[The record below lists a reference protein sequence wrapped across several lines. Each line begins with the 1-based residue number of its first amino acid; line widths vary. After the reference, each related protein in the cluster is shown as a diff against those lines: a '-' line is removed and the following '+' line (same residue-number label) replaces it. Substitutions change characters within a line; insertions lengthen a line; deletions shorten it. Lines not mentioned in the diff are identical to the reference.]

1 MGAHAAALGV
11 RAGDTVVSVG
21 GERVGSPAEV
31 RAAVARFREG
41 ARAMAEAAL
50 GPGFPS
56 EWISLEF
63 TLRRRAPAPPEAPG
77 AAARARARTTAAEG
91 RELLLRALAEGLRAA
106 GRAEPAAA
114 LGAALPAALYD
125 DALAAAQE
133 LAWDLGREACHAPS
147 ALYAHALRVVEAAE
161 ARRPGA
167 AAAAAR
173 LAGLAERL
181 AAAEESGGESGS
193 DDGGEEEGRGVED
206 GGCEQSAVAALKT
219 MLSCRLL
226 PCFTGR
232 ALFPRAG
239 RLGVTSEEAAN
250 CEVLFSSDGGLE
262 CSVVATRAIAAG
274 EPLLLS
280 CEAFGGAL
288 EAGEE

>member
-1 MGAHAAALGV
+1 
-11 RAGDTVVSVG
+11 VSVG
-21 GERVGSPAEV
+21 GERVESPAEV
-31 RAAVARFREG
+31 RAAVARFSEG
-41 ARAMAEAAL
+41 ARTMAEAAL

-63 TLRRRAPAPPEAPG
+63 TLRRRTPAPPEAPG
-77 AAARARARTTAAEG
+77 AAARARARNTAAEG
-91 RELLLRALAEGLRAA
+91 RALLLDALAEGLRAA

-114 LGAALPAALYD
+114 LGAALPAVLYE

-133 LAWDLGREACHAPS
+133 LAWDFGREACHAPS
-147 ALYAHALRVVEAAE
+147 ALYAHALGVVEAAE

-173 LAGLAERL
+173 LAVLAERL
-181 AAAEESGGESGS
+181 AAAEESGGESGCDEGGEDGS
-193 DDGGEEEGRGVED
+193 EEEERGNGDGG
-206 GGCEQSAVAALKT
+206 AVAALKT

-239 RLGVTSEEAAN
+239 RLGVTSEAEAN
-250 CEVLFSSDGGLE
+250 CEVLFTSDGGLE

-280 CEAFGGAL
+280 CAAFGGAL